1 MRSLLCL
8 VLSIWLSACSLA
20 PKETTIVIYST
31 NDMHAQ
37 IDNFAKVA
45 AYLESER
52 SKHPNTL
59 VLSGGDMFSGNP
71 VVDQHTEKGR
81 PIIELMNRIGYQYAA
96 FGNHEFDYG
105 QVNLQRCMNDADF
118 EMLCANLKVDS
129 AIARFKQ
136 PQPYAQLEIDGIQIT
151 VLGLIEV
158 SERRT
163 GELQPA
169 AHPARLKGIQF
180 QNPIECALK
189 YKHLRKECDLFL
201 ALTHIGHNNDA
212 ELANAMPELDA
223 IIGGHSHTRIDSTL
237 SINNVLVNQA
247 NAYLNYIG
255 KTTLTLVN
263 KQVKE
268 KTFELIDINQLKN
281 ESAEVKEQIQRYYDE
296 SPLHQVLAQA
306 SQPFQGRHPL
316 GNLMTDAFR
325 EIHAFDIA
333 FQNWGGIRIIEHP
346 KGDFTMND
354 VFRLD
359 PFGNNLMVYHMTPE
373 EIRDLLKNSY
383 QPYSKQIDLI
393 PSGLKYKIHTR
404 DGKVRRITLTDMQ
417 GKPLNEKRRYKVG
430 MNNYISSSYRFKH
443 SSPSIELPSTTSD
456 ALIEYLKQQKT
467 ITPHQA
473 PRGVVVDE

>member
-1 MRSLLCL
+1 MRPLLSLILC
-8 VLSIWLSACSLA
+8 IWLSACSLT

-52 SKHPNTL
+52 AKYPHTL
-59 VLSGGDMFSGNP
+59 ILSGGDMFSGNP

-105 QVNLQRCMNDADF
+105 QENLQRCMNDADF
-118 EMLCANLKVDS
+118 EMLCANLEVDS

-136 PQPYAQLEIDGIQIT
+136 PQPYAQLEIDGVQIT
-151 VLGLIEV
+151 ILGLIEV

-169 AHPARLKGIQF
+169 AHPARLQGIHF
-180 QNPIECALK
+180 RNPIECALE

-201 ALTHIGHNNDA
+201 ALTHIGHNHDT
-212 ELANAMPELDA
+212 ELAHAMPELDA

-237 SINNVLVNQA
+237 YINGVLTNQA

-255 KTTLTLVN
+255 KTTLTLAN

-268 KTFELIDINQLKN
+268 KTFELIDVNKLKD
-281 ESAEVKEQIQRYYDE
+281 ESAEVKEQIKRYYDE
-296 SPLHQVLAQA
+296 SPLHQVLAEA
-306 SQPFQGRHPL
+306 TRPFQGKHPL
-316 GNLMTDAFR
+316 GNLMTDALR
-325 EIHAFDIA
+325 DIHAFDIA
-333 FQNWGGIRIIEHP
+333 FQNWGGIRINEHP
-346 KGDFTMND
+346 QGDFTMND

-359 PFGNNLMVYHMTPE
+359 PFGNNLMVYDMTPK
-373 EIRDLLKNSY
+373 EIRDLLSNSY

-417 GKPLNEKRRYKVG
+417 NKPLDENRRYKVG

-443 SSPSIELPSTTSD
+443 SSPGIELLTTTSD
-456 ALIEYLKQQKT
+456 ALIEYLKRQKT

-473 PRGVVVDE
+473 PRGVVTEE

>member
-1 MRSLLCL
+1 
-8 VLSIWLSACSLA
+8 
-20 PKETTIVIYST
+20 
-31 NDMHAQ
+31 
-37 IDNFAKVA
+37 
-45 AYLESER
+45 
-52 SKHPNTL
+52 
-59 VLSGGDMFSGNP
+59 
-71 VVDQHTEKGR
+71 
-81 PIIELMNRIGYQYAA
+81 
-96 FGNHEFDYG
+96 
-105 QVNLQRCMNDADF
+105 
-118 EMLCANLKVDS
+118 
-129 AIARFKQ
+129 
-136 PQPYAQLEIDGIQIT
+136 
-151 VLGLIEV
+151 
-158 SERRT
+158 
-163 GELQPA
+163 
-169 AHPARLKGIQF
+169 
-180 QNPIECALK
+180 
-189 YKHLRKECDLFL
+189 
-201 ALTHIGHNNDA
+201 
-212 ELANAMPELDA
+212 
-223 IIGGHSHTRIDSTL
+223 
-237 SINNVLVNQA
+237 
-247 NAYLNYIG
+247 
-255 KTTLTLVN
+255 
-263 KQVKE
+263 VKE

-417 GKPLNEKRRYKVG
+417 GKPLDEKRRYKVG

-473 PRGVVVDE
+473 PRGVVVEE